1 MARKKVEKEV
11 EEKEVEEKEESVDD
25 LDDLEEEFEDADSD
39 DDTEAEDEVEDEA
52 DEDLEDEPDDDELED
67 EETEDE
73 GYKMEEVAAEG
84 DDDAPND
91 RMSGLAADVP
101 VQVVAVLGKR
111 SFTMQ
116 DLMNF
121 HVGQVVE
128 LYRPANETVDL
139 VVGGKLIAKGELVS
153 IDGKLGVKIVKL
165 I

>member
-11 EEKEVEEKEESVDD
+11 EEEDVVKKEESVDD

-39 DDTEAEDEVEDEA
+39 DDTEAEAE

-73 GYKMEEVAAEG
+73 GYKMEEATVG
-84 DDDAPND
+84 DDEDAPND